1 MTDFDKKLA
10 SRLSYLP
17 LSLSDRIY
25 LWLTYRGI
33 KPVSEIVFIKDKRN
47 PKTKR
52 IIKWLKDANLY
63 YIPES
68 TSKKNYVGL
77 YISKDYKKVE
87 LLDKLSLKNDKKSE
101 FIKGILYGFPKEVVK
116 AYKTNTSAEGY
127 FLHPYLKNKY
137 FTPYILYSSRR
148 DHIKEDSQTAKLW
161 ADTIRKEVPTLA
173 KWFENKGQRNKDL
186 IINHAKKYPKVTK
199 LASEI
204 LAEYLKTS
212 RLSKENYSEK
222 KLKQVFFK
230 TVKIYLYGRI
240 TTQKLSLIACELSN
254 LAKNKKPE
262 DKELFTAISSAK
274 VLYKIEGKPRHLK
287 MIISNFKTLACWFK
301 KNK

>member
-17 LSLSDRIY
+17 LMLSERVY

-33 KPVSEIVFIKDKRN
+33 KPVSDIGFIKDKKN

-52 IIKWLKDANLY
+52 IIKWLKDAGLC

-68 TSKKNYVGL
+68 TSKNNYVGVH
-77 YISKDYKKVE
+77 ISKDKEKAE
-87 LLDKLSLKNDKKSE
+87 LLDRLSLKDDKKSE
-101 FIKGILYGFPKEVVK
+101 FTKGTLYGFPEK
-116 AYKTNTSAEGY
+116 AAGVPKNMLTGEYYT
-127 FLHPYLKNKY
+127 HPYLKNKY
-137 FTPYILYSSRR
+137 FTPYMLYGSRR

-173 KWFENKGQRNKDL
+173 KWFENKGQKDKSST
-186 IINHAKKYPKVTK
+186 IKHRKKYPKITK
-199 LASEI
+199 PASQL

-222 KLKQVFFK
+222 KLKRVFLK
-230 TVKIYLYGRI
+230 TVKVYLYGRI
-240 TTQKLSLIACELSN
+240 TTQKLSIIAHKLSN

-274 VLYKIEGKPRHLK
+274 VLYKIEGKLRHLK
-287 MIISNFKTLACWFK
+287 MIISNFKTLAYWYK